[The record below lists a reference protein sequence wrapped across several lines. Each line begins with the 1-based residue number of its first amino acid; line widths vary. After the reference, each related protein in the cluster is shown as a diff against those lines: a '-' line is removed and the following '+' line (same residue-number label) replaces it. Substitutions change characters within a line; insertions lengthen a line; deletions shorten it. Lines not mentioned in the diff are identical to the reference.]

1 MARDLI
7 HNAVKNALQKDG
19 WLITDDPL
27 YLVFEDDDN
36 ISIDLGAENQI
47 LAEKD
52 TERIAVEIK
61 TFNQPSLMYEFHKAI
76 GQYFNYQTAL
86 MEALK
91 TDRQLYVAVPDTIY
105 NRLMAHRIIR
115 RSIER
120 MNMLFILVDIKK
132 EIIVSWKK

>member
-86 MEALK
+86 MEALE